1 MKISDIRNELNR
13 INMHENPIEIPGTAK
28 EMLQGAGVME
38 NDKLIPLQNIDSII
52 AQDGAKSNCGKPWF
66 NTIPFGTPSDTFPY
80 LLAVC
85 RGKSTLNNILRNI
98 KEQCS
103 KMVEEDRYKDTEKIV
118 VLLTDKWDNNIF
130 EKYDK
135 VFLNHVLRDKFRFII
150 LLVTSYGYTQIP
162 FFPNNRNALEK
173 LVNEVVEDDLTIE
186 NVYELLESESF
197 EYIYWGGTWKQYEG
211 YTYHFDIM
219 AREWRKIN
227 VIEELGYGKIPKNAL
242 LKFFNSVLWIK
253 DRRERRIEPKSITSA
268 KDYPSYTL
276 HIFGKEVCWYPV
288 SKDEDKLFGELT
300 ENMEEFMEKCDKKWR
315 K

>member
-1 MKISDIRNELNR
+1 M
-13 INMHENPIEIPGTAK
+13 
-28 EMLQGAGVME
+28 
-38 NDKLIPLQNIDSII
+38 
-52 AQDGAKSNCGKPWF
+52 
-66 NTIPFGTPSDTFPY
+66 
-80 LLAVC
+80 
-85 RGKSTLNNILRNI
+85 
-98 KEQCS
+98 
-103 KMVEEDRYKDTEKIV
+103 
-118 VLLTDKWDNNIF
+118 
-130 EKYDK
+130 
-135 VFLNHVLRDKFRFII
+135 
-150 LLVTSYGYTQIP
+150 
-162 FFPNNRNALEK
+162 
-173 LVNEVVEDDLTIE
+173 
-186 NVYELLESESF
+186 ESESF

-219 AREWRKIN
+219 SREWRKSN